1 MAAPENT
8 VAPSFTGTLRTL
20 VTQTGA
26 AGTWTG
32 SPTFAYQWQ
41 RAEPVRNEGEL
52 VTEAGEAVTGPW
64 SDIVGATSSTYKLL
78 ASETGYL
85 VRLKVTGTNG
95 DGSAVAYAAQRGP
108 IATFIFSGMIR
119 SALGSAL
126 LTTHMEDED

>member
-41 RAEPVRNEGEL
+41 RAEPVRDSGEL
-52 VTEAGEAVTGPW
+52 VTEEGEAVTGPW

-95 DGSAVAYAAQRGP
+95 DGSTVAYAAQRGP
-108 IATFIFSGMIR
+108 IGTIFPAIGIS
-119 SALGSAL
+119 SAIKGVFLAMN
-126 LTTHMEDED
+126 HEDED